1 MPDEKLPGDLVL
13 SEAQFRKVIE
23 LAVRVTPRSEGVS
36 VAELRQIARDLDI
49 DQDSLARALSVVLA
63 QPQRS
68 QSTRS
73 WLSTQA
79 TRLGMGLGRVLPRR
93 GRLIASG
100 LVGGLLGW
108 LSAYVGLGLR
118 EVING
123 MIIMR
128 GSTSYLDVAIF
139 IVLSLLTL
147 ANSLSRRVDGR
158 RRRYLAETVMTWS
171 TLALAWAITHGS
183 ATADLLTAVALS
195 MAAFGLWGWLI
206 IRPRGSDGAGLLV
219 KTQVDVTEPGA
230 PERTNDERGTLLEW
244 TRLAFV
250 IQTTLVPVTRAQRR

>member
-49 DQDSLARALSVVLA
+49 DQESLARALSVVLA
-63 QPQRS
+63 QPHRS

-108 LSAYVGLGLR
+108 LSGDVGVG
-118 EVING
+118 
-123 MIIMR
+123 
-128 GSTSYLDVAIF
+128 
-139 IVLSLLTL
+139 
-147 ANSLSRRVDGR
+147 
-158 RRRYLAETVMTWS
+158 
-171 TLALAWAITHGS
+171 
-183 ATADLLTAVALS
+183 
-195 MAAFGLWGWLI
+195 
-206 IRPRGSDGAGLLV
+206 PRGGV
-219 KTQVDVTEPGA
+219 YWVV
-230 PERTNDERGTLLEW
+230 
-244 TRLAFV
+244 F
-250 IQTTLVPVTRAQRR
+250 